1 MEHLYYSRIKKR
13 LEKLTELVKKI
24 SLQEVQQS
32 DTRTDGDG
40 NMLINNGYRSQR
52 ALDDSSILPDK
63 LNQHGDTIM
72 YEELG
77 RGQRTKKMTKKGLE
91 YQISLMKE
99 KRQKMYSLLLRK
111 CIMVEDFFFLSRNM
125 IAVDEEMSQ
134 LKDMF
139 QLLMSLHR

>member
-91 YQISLMKE
+91 YQISLIKE